1 MADKTTLPSVFIAR
15 GIDQRSSIHNI
26 PPGRSETQYNFDTDS
41 EGFVYKRK
49 GIELHRNLPIRLT
62 NVADRS
68 THWELVADP
77 AIDLLGVP
85 SGPIVV
91 NGQAIKISTGEL
103 EPVEFYW
110 QQFDN
115 LGAFSLEGSL
125 VGDISEADITIS
137 QSTGLDL
144 MVGILRQDIVD
155 PSNNEAVLI
164 DDIENTDLGGGSYEL
179 NLPFESPVDFD
190 DNTYTLFSPDT
201 AVVAGSEYVD
211 TSTPSVGANTISIT
225 AGTHGLSGDNFLVQ
239 VWQDDGTGLN
249 RNLVVPDRI
258 YVSGSG
264 DVEVDVNVD
273 STNDIYA
280 YIITVVDAYQSAQFI
295 DKSVDENDP
304 KQFCLTDVT
313 TNSNLWA
320 LYQLDVSG
328 NQTLVIP
335 DIVAYTQSTE
345 TLCFDFYPDADSVFK
360 AVYLPGVPVSAGVIV
375 SKTDDSDPAIDTSL
389 YDLANADLALH
400 GIDWDGVVVNANTP
414 EFAFVREVDEYKSTS
429 LEKLVA
435 VGSGDLWI
443 EDLVTT
449 YTATASQ
456 IVEQAASV
464 QYLMPYFGASA
475 SAQADGRGR
484 GLSADEITGDT
495 VSVASITNNGDGT
508 ATIISETLTTLTGS
522 VSGLEVGIDKLTI
535 TGAEY
540 PEYNG
545 EFVIASASQD
555 ATTLTITVTVPDL
568 EEYIGSE
575 TSSAAIIG
583 IYTDYLIMSSTD
595 FDDIQV
601 GDSINNL
608 GGLLG
613 SQVVALED
621 ATKRM
626 WLDPV
631 SAERLFPGAVNVT
644 WDRVTDT
651 IFVDS
656 VEGIVPQDIITLSGY
671 SRRFKVI
678 SIDVTAKSITIN
690 ESVTISNF
698 FGNATIATLDGRLQ
712 LPLKPDNNITKDFPF
727 EPTGEYSTE
736 LAALNDSLYTTTY
749 DRSVIKFDGTHISD
763 AGIQEFPIYH
773 HSWIVPKTIGTN
785 ENDYGFISP
794 QSIPGK
800 ISAIAGGT
808 RVTMILTNVIPTD
821 VTLGDEVSVESSDGN
836 TITDMTID
844 AIDRDTDSIELST
857 SSTTGFAV
865 DDVVSLFVPTYFGYY
880 FRVEYSDRNGKVI
893 VGTPSSYV
901 DCIVKIIRPSVI
913 KHMVKLPTT
922 SNGATEWDR
931 LKVAMYR
938 TKSATLSSSIVP
950 TFYKVDDTPAL
961 KGLTG
966 SKASDAQAINNTVFS
981 DTTSDDALVTIDFVS
996 NAQIASL
1003 GGAAIERPIAATRP
1017 PQSQYLL
1024 STGGNMVYGNIKSK
1038 PQLLTTWAKNSA
1050 TVKDLV
1056 DTSVTLRATFNT
1068 VDYDLVTKFVDSTS
1082 TNIAVEDITAVIEDT
1097 PANGSDFDDPTKE
1110 SDDVGFLKLTLA
1122 GTSVVAGHNSRYIQI
1137 ISKDGTTEALSNDY
1151 VGALVGWH
1159 KITNVSGTDTVWIRV
1174 PQYIADEFVV
1184 SEAVSNLQ
1192 AVLTT
1197 DDIIPCWD
1205 VVYDDVEPS
1214 ADVTLPN
1221 STYDVL
1227 GRTTRNWSKLVN
1239 SVMADNAYYKRIEE
1253 ELGVEPTTGLN
1264 YDPNYVLGD
1273 WCFTRWGQTVGSGNV
1288 EIVQQSTDTLTF
1300 QILYSGNPSGF
1311 EIFSNGFLSASPIV
1325 GQTAVFPSRLVVSY
1339 KNYPES
1345 VDNPYADDQFKSF
1358 SAIDVN
1364 ASDGQE
1370 ITGLASFFGQSSTG
1384 AAQLSSTVIVFK
1396 TNSIYAV
1403 DVVTKQQQKLQSLG
1417 QGCTISDSISST
1429 DDTIFF
1435 ANDTGIYK
1443 VTRDLN
1449 VKFVGDLLDRYY
1461 KNLNSSALRLRGYG
1475 FADNITL
1482 TYKFGVPTAS
1492 SSTND
1497 EVVVYNFESMSKQA
1511 EGSWTLYD
1519 GIEIASAKQTSTHVW
1534 TGNYRGRIFQ
1544 NRNAGDA
1551 TDYRDDDSAI
1561 ESTFTYAPQSFG
1573 DIGRSKNMSH
1583 AIVQFDGVGP
1593 SAVQGEMALDLS
1605 SDFTTLDTAI
1615 MGEGNWKG
1623 VSVAYSPPAT
1633 NAVFYQLKL
1642 THNVIDEDCVING
1655 LAFKVAPGTEAK
1667 IRQASDGADG
1677 TKKS

>member
-1 MADKTTLPSVFIAR
+1 MADKTTIPSVFIAR

-26 PPGRSETQYNFDTDS
+26 PPGRSETQYNFNTDS

-68 THWELVADP
+68 THWELVAHP

-115 LGAFSLEGSL
+115 LGAFTLEGNL
-125 VGDISEADITIS
+125 VGDIYEADITIS
-137 QSTGLDL
+137 QAIGLDL
-144 MVGILRQDIVD
+144 MVGILRQDIAD
-155 PSNNEAVLI
+155 SSNNEAVLI
-164 DDIENTDLGGGSYEL
+164 DDIENADLGGGSYEL
-179 NLPFESPVDFD
+179 NLHFESPVDFD
-190 DNTYTLFSPDT
+190 ESTYTLFSPDT
-201 AVVAGSEYVD
+201 TVVAGSEYVD

-239 VWQDDGTGLN
+239 VWQDDGTGFN
-249 RNLVVPDRI
+249 RNLVVADRI
-258 YVSGSG
+258 YISGSG

-273 STNDIYA
+273 STNDIYT

-320 LYQLDVSG
+320 LYQLDASG

-335 DIVAYTQSTE
+335 DAVAYTQADE

-360 AVYLPGVPVSAGVIV
+360 AVHLPGVPVSAGVIV

-456 IVEQAASV
+456 LVEQAASV

-508 ATIISETLTTLTGS
+508 ATIISEVLTTLAGN

-555 ATTLTITVTVPDL
+555 ATTLTITVTIPNL

-583 IYTDYLIMSSTD
+583 IYTDYLTMSSTN

-656 VEGIVPQDIITLSGY
+656 VEGIVPQDIINLSGY

-678 SIDVTAKSITIN
+678 SIDVAAESITIN

-698 FGNATIATLDGRLQ
+698 FGNATVATLDGRLQ

-763 AGIQEFPIYH
+763 AGIQESPIYH
-773 HSWIVPKTIGTN
+773 HSWLVPKEFGVNHT
-785 ENDYGFISP
+785 EYGFISP
-794 QSIPGK
+794 TTITGKLKAVNVNVDMEVLLTETIP
-800 ISAIAGGT
+800 STIA
-808 RVTMILTNVIPTD
+808 
-821 VTLGDEVSVESSDGN
+821 LGDTISIESSTGQD
-836 TITDMTID
+836 TVDVIVDD
-844 AIDRDTDSIELST
+844 IDRDTDTIIVLASD
-857 SSTTGFAV
+857 TTGFAV
-865 DDVVSLFVPTYFGYY
+865 DDVVSVFEPTYFGYY
-880 FRVEYSDRNGKVI
+880 FRLEYTDRNGRVI
-893 VGTPSSYV
+893 VGTPNSYV
-901 DCIVKIIRPSVI
+901 DAIIKITRPSVI
-913 KHMVKLPTT
+913 KHALKLPTT
-922 SNGATEWDR
+922 ENGSTEWNR
-931 LKVAMYR
+931 FKAVMYR
-938 TKSATLSSSIVP
+938 TKGATASAAITPV
-950 TFYKVDDTPAL
+950 FYKVDDTPAL
-961 KGLTG
+961 IGLTG
-966 SKASDAQAINNTVFS
+966 SKASDAQGISTIVIS
-981 DTTSDDALVTIDFVS
+981 DTTPDEALFESDLIS
-996 NAQIASL
+996 NAQISSL
-1003 GGAAIERPIAATRP
+1003 GGAAIERPIAAARP
-1017 PQSQYLL
+1017 PQSQFLL
-1024 STGGNMVYGNIKSK
+1024 SAGGSMVYGNIKSEPK
-1038 PQLLTTWAKNSA
+1038 LLTTWAKNSA
-1050 TVKDLV
+1050 TIKNIV
-1056 DTSVTLRATFNT
+1056 DTSVTLRAAYNS
-1068 VDYDLVTKFVDSTS
+1068 VDYDIVTNFVEAGSVGTVFG
-1082 TNIAVEDITAVIEDT
+1082 NIINIEEEAVVATA
-1097 PANGSDFDDPTKE
+1097 SDFDDPTEE
-1110 SDDVGFLKLTLA
+1110 SGDVGFLEIQISGA
-1122 GTSVVAGHNSRYIQI
+1122 VVSSSLQSRYMQI
-1137 ISKDGTTEALSNDY
+1137 SSIDGVSPDLVNDY

-1159 KITNVSGTDTVWIRV
+1159 KITNTSGTNLVYIRV
-1174 PQYIADEFVV
+1174 PKYIAEQF
-1184 SEAVSNLQ
+1184 STASTAINLK
-1192 AVLTT
+1192 ATIAT
-1197 DDIIPCWD
+1197 GNTIPCLD
-1205 VVYDDVEPS
+1205 GVYTD
-1214 ADVTLPN
+1214 TPN
-1221 STYDVL
+1221 SDISYPETSIL
-1227 GRTTRNWSKLVN
+1227 GRTTRNWSRIIN
-1239 SVMADNAYYKRIEE
+1239 TVMATDAYYSRIAE
-1253 ELGVEPTTGLN
+1253 ELGTEPTTNLN
-1264 YDPNYVLGD
+1264 YDPNYTLGD
-1273 WCFTRWGQTVGSGNV
+1273 WCYTRWGQTVGSGNV
-1288 EIVQQSTDTLTF
+1288 EVLKQSTKDIDF
-1300 QILYSGNPSGF
+1300 RVIYSGNPDGF
-1311 EIFSNGFLSASPIV
+1311 EIFSNGFLSEDPVYGLSRV
-1325 GQTAVFPSRLVVSY
+1325 HPSRLVVSY

-1345 VDNPYADDQFKSF
+1345 VDNPYTEDQFKSF
-1358 SAIDVN
+1358 SVIDVN

-1370 ITGLASFFGQSSTG
+1370 ITGLASFFGQASTG

-1396 TNSIYAV
+1396 TNSVYAV
-1403 DVVTKQQQKLQSLG
+1403 NTLTKETQKLQSLG
-1417 QGCTISDSISST
+1417 QGCTIPDSIAST

-1482 TYKFGVPTAS
+1482 TYKFGVPSAS

-1497 EVVVYNFESMSKQA
+1497 EVAVYNFESMSKQA
-1511 EGSWTLYD
+1511 EGSWVLYD
-1519 GIEIASAKQTSTHVW
+1519 GIEIASAKQTSTNVW

-1544 NRNAGDA
+1544 NRNAGDT

-1583 AIVQFDGVGP
+1583 VIVQFDGAGP
-1593 SAVQGEMALDLS
+1593 SEVLGEMALDLS

-1623 VSVAYSPPAT
+1623 VSVAYSPPPT

-1655 LAFKVAPGTEAK
+1655 LAFKVSPGTEAK